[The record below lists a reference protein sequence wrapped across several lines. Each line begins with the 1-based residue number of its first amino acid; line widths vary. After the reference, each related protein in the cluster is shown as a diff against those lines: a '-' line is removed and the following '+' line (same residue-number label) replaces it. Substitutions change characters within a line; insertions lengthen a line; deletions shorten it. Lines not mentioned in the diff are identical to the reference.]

1 MHKER
6 IVLSSKSVGLAEY
19 KTYLLLENR
28 VCYYGAP
35 NANGVS
41 LSLETAEQYAQTLV
55 DMPVYAK
62 YVPNMNGDPSF
73 GGHEAYLDED
83 GEVAF
88 DTIAIG
94 VHTSVDVRP
103 DVVET
108 AEGKYET
115 LPCLFAT
122 QKIWTRNKNIVAAV
136 KRLFSEGK
144 LYNSWEISYD
154 TCRYVE
160 GGQKELID
168 YTFEGNCFLG
178 VDNFNF
184 PAYGPDAKVISLS
197 DLQKSDAAMLVATA
211 VAKDVAEANMNDE
224 EGGEQRMNIDE
235 KMVENEEAEV
245 NTSVSEAN
253 EDQAVEA
260 QGNEAS
266 VEVVPE
272 SAEEE
277 SEVAEESEGAESEVE
292 TVEASEDEQEASEA
306 EEEAPAE
313 ETSDEAKEDEQD
325 ELEEKD
331 NASAT
336 IEVLTDR
343 LAEMA
348 KTLRESQD
356 EIERLNSALEKYLAA
371 EKETKIAEL
380 KKYVQDS
387 GCFSE
392 DEIEGEEISSL
403 ISSLDKARL
412 AEMIADRTVEAV
424 RKNSEVSDKKS
435 FASVSVSISS
445 DGEEKMDSRAIM
457 HKFLY

>member
-6 IVLSSKSVGLAEY
+6 IVLSSQSVALAEY

-136 KRLFSEGK
+136 KRLFTEGK

-154 TCRYVE
+154 TCRYME

-211 VAKDVAEANMNDE
+211 AAKDVAEANMNDE

-235 KMVENEEAEV
+235 NIVENENAEV
-245 NTSVSEAN
+245 NTSNSEV
-253 EDQAVEA
+253 VEE
-260 QGNEAS
+260 QTDETQEVEAS
-266 VEVVPE
+266 VEEAVE
-272 SAEEE
+272 AEE
-277 SEVAEESEGAESEVE
+277 AEI
-292 TVEASEDEQEASEA
+292 VEASEEDEENAESKEEAPVDESSEEA
-306 EEEAPAE
+306 EEDSHEKSE
-313 ETSDEAKEDEQD
+313 ESDSATS
-325 ELEEKD
+325 
-331 NASAT
+331 T

-348 KTLRESQD
+348 KALRESQE

-380 KKYVQDS
+380 RKYVQDS

-392 DEIEGEEISSL
+392 DEIEGDEISSL
-403 ISSLDKARL
+403 ISDLNKASL

-424 RKNSEVSDKKS
+424 RKNSEASEKKS

-445 DGEEKMDSRAIM
+445 DGEEKRDSRAIM

>member
-6 IVLSSKSVGLAEY
+6 IVLSSQSVALAEY

-136 KRLFSEGK
+136 KRLFTEGK

-154 TCRYVE
+154 TCRYME

-211 VAKDVAEANMNDE
+211 AAKDVAEANMNDE

-235 KMVENEEAEV
+235 NIVENENAEV
-245 NTSVSEAN
+245 NTSNSEV
-253 EDQAVEA
+253 VEE
-260 QGNEAS
+260 QTDETQEVEAS
-266 VEVVPE
+266 VEEVVE
-272 SAEEE
+272 AEE
-277 SEVAEESEGAESEVE
+277 AEI
-292 TVEASEDEQEASEA
+292 VEASEEDEENAESKEEAPVDEPSEEA
-306 EEEAPAE
+306 EEDSHEKSE
-313 ETSDEAKEDEQD
+313 ESDSATS
-325 ELEEKD
+325 
-331 NASAT
+331 T

-348 KTLRESQD
+348 KALRESQE

-380 KKYVQDS
+380 RKYVQDS

-403 ISSLDKARL
+403 ISGLDKASL

-424 RKNSEVSDKKS
+424 RKNSEASEKKS

-445 DGEEKMDSRAIM
+445 DGEEKRDSRAIM

>member
-6 IVLSSKSVGLAEY
+6 IVLSSQSVALAEY

-136 KRLFSEGK
+136 KRLFIEGK

-154 TCRYVE
+154 TCRYME

-211 VAKDVAEANMNDE
+211 AAKDVAEANMNDE

-235 KMVENEEAEV
+235 KIVENENAEV
-245 NTSVSEAN
+245 NTSNSEV
-253 EDQAVEA
+253 VEE
-260 QGNEAS
+260 QTDETQEVEAS
-266 VEVVPE
+266 VEEVVE
-272 SAEEE
+272 AEE
-277 SEVAEESEGAESEVE
+277 AEI
-292 TVEASEDEQEASEA
+292 VEASEEDEENAESKEEAPVDEPSEEA
-306 EEEAPAE
+306 EEDSHEKSE
-313 ETSDEAKEDEQD
+313 ESD
-325 ELEEKD
+325 
-331 NASAT
+331 SAT
-336 IEVLTDR
+336 STIEILTDR

-348 KTLRESQD
+348 KALRESQE

-380 KKYVQDS
+380 RKYVQDS

-392 DEIEGEEISSL
+392 DEIEGDEISSL
-403 ISSLDKARL
+403 ISDLDKASL

-424 RKNSEVSDKKS
+424 RKNSETTEKKS

-445 DGEEKMDSRAIM
+445 DGEEKRDSRAIM

>member
-6 IVLSSKSVGLAEY
+6 IVLSSQSVALAEY

-136 KRLFSEGK
+136 KRLFIEGK

-154 TCRYVE
+154 TCRYIE

-211 VAKDVAEANMNDE
+211 AAKDVAEANMNDE

-235 KMVENEEAEV
+235 KIVENENAEV
-245 NTSVSEAN
+245 NTSNSEV
-253 EDQAVEA
+253 VEE
-260 QGNEAS
+260 QTDETQEVEAS
-266 VEVVPE
+266 VEEVV
-272 SAEEE
+272 
-277 SEVAEESEGAESEVE
+277 
-292 TVEASEDEQEASEA
+292 EA
-306 EEEAPAE
+306 EEAEIVESSEEDEENAESKEEAPVDEPSEEAE
-313 ETSDEAKEDEQD
+313 GDSHEKSEESD
-325 ELEEKD
+325 
-331 NASAT
+331 SAT
-336 IEVLTDR
+336 STIEILTDR

-348 KTLRESQD
+348 KALRESQE

-380 KKYVQDS
+380 RKYVQDS

-392 DEIEGEEISSL
+392 DEIEGDEISSL
-403 ISSLDKARL
+403 ISDLDKASL

-424 RKNSEVSDKKS
+424 RKNSETTEKKS

-445 DGEEKMDSRAIM
+445 DGEEKRDSRAIM

>member
-6 IVLSSKSVGLAEY
+6 IVLSSQSVALAEY

-136 KRLFSEGK
+136 KRLFTEGK

-154 TCRYVE
+154 TCRYME

-211 VAKDVAEANMNDE
+211 AAKDVAEANMNDE

-235 KMVENEEAEV
+235 NIVENENAEV
-245 NTSVSEAN
+245 NTSNSEA
-253 EDQAVEA
+253 VEERTDET
-260 QGNEAS
+260 QEVEAS
-266 VEVVPE
+266 VEEVVE
-272 SAEEE
+272 AEE
-277 SEVAEESEGAESEVE
+277 AEI
-292 TVEASEDEQEASEA
+292 VEASEEDEENAESKEEAPVDEPSEEA
-306 EEEAPAE
+306 EEDSHEKSE
-313 ETSDEAKEDEQD
+313 ESDSATS
-325 ELEEKD
+325 
-331 NASAT
+331 T

-348 KTLRESQD
+348 KALRESQE

-403 ISSLDKARL
+403 ISDLNKASL

-424 RKNSEVSDKKS
+424 RKNSETSEKKS

-445 DGEEKMDSRAIM
+445 DGEEKRDSRAIM

>member
-1 MHKER
+1 MQKEK
-6 IVLSSKSVGLAEY
+6 IVLSSKSVELSEY
-19 KTYLLLENR
+19 KTYLLLVNR

-41 LSLETAEQYAQTLV
+41 LSLDTAEQYAQTLV

-94 VHTSVDVRP
+94 VHTSVEVRP
-103 DVVET
+103 DVVEVVD
-108 AEGKYET
+108 GGYET

-136 KRLFSEGK
+136 KRLFTEGK
-144 LYNSWEISYD
+144 LYNSWEVSYD
-154 TCRYVE
+154 TCRYLE

-178 VDNFNF
+178 VDNYNY

-197 DLQKSDAAMLVATA
+197 DLHKSDVAMLVATA
-211 VAKDVAEANMNDE
+211 AAKDAAETNLNNE
-224 EGGEQRMNIDE
+224 EGGEQEMDNNEKILEAEETAENISVTE
-235 KMVENEEAEV
+235 PVEDATIEEETEEVISTEDDTVEEAE
-245 NTSVSEAN
+245 SV
-253 EDQAVEA
+253 
-260 QGNEAS
+260 
-266 VEVVPE
+266 
-272 SAEEE
+272 
-277 SEVAEESEGAESEVE
+277 
-292 TVEASEDEQEASEA
+292 EA
-306 EEEAPAE
+306 EEETSE
-313 ETSDEAKEDEQD
+313 ETIEENIEDSEQEDSADEVSEDAEDEPSK
-325 ELEEKD
+325 EEE
-331 NASAT
+331 NVSAT
-336 IEVLTDR
+336 IEVLTGR
-343 LAEMA
+343 IAEMSKA
-348 KTLRESQD
+348 LKESQA
-356 EIERLNSALEKYLAA
+356 EVERLTAALEKYLAA
-371 EKETKIAEL
+371 EREANIAEL

-392 DEIEGEEISSL
+392 DEIEGEEISAL

-424 RKNSEVSDKKS
+424 RKNSEVASKKS
-435 FASVSVSISS
+435 IASVSVSISN
-445 DGEEKMDSRAIM
+445 DGDEKKDHKAIM

>member
-6 IVLSSKSVGLAEY
+6 IVLSSQSVALAEY

-136 KRLFSEGK
+136 KRLFTEGK

-154 TCRYVE
+154 TCRYME

-211 VAKDVAEANMNDE
+211 AAKDVAEANMNDE

-235 KMVENEEAEV
+235 NIVENENAEV
-245 NTSVSEAN
+245 NTSNSEV
-253 EDQAVEA
+253 VEE
-260 QGNEAS
+260 QTDETQEVEAS
-266 VEVVPE
+266 VEEMV
-272 SAEEE
+272 
-277 SEVAEESEGAESEVE
+277 
-292 TVEASEDEQEASEA
+292 EA
-306 EEEAPAE
+306 EEAEIVEVSEEDEENAESKEEAPVDEPSEEAE
-313 ETSDEAKEDEQD
+313 EDSHEKSEESDSATS
-325 ELEEKD
+325 
-331 NASAT
+331 T

-348 KTLRESQD
+348 KALRESQE

-380 KKYVQDS
+380 RKYVQDS

-403 ISSLDKARL
+403 ISGLDKASL

-424 RKNSEVSDKKS
+424 RKNSEASEKKS

-445 DGEEKMDSRAIM
+445 DGEEKRDSRAIM

>member
-1 MHKER
+1 MYKER
-6 IVLSSKSVGLAEY
+6 IVLSSQSVALAEY

-136 KRLFSEGK
+136 KRLFTEGK

-154 TCRYVE
+154 TCRDME

-211 VAKDVAEANMNDE
+211 AAKDVAEANMNDE

-235 KMVENEEAEV
+235 NIVENENAEV
-245 NTSVSEAN
+245 NTSNSEI
-253 EDQAVEA
+253 VEE
-260 QGNEAS
+260 QTDETQEVEAS
-266 VEVVPE
+266 VEEVVE
-272 SAEEE
+272 AEE
-277 SEVAEESEGAESEVE
+277 AEI
-292 TVEASEDEQEASEA
+292 VEASEEDEENVEYKEGAPVDEPSEEA
-306 EEEAPAE
+306 EEDSHEKSE
-313 ETSDEAKEDEQD
+313 ESDSATS
-325 ELEEKD
+325 
-331 NASAT
+331 T

-348 KTLRESQD
+348 KALRESQE

-380 KKYVQDS
+380 RKYVQDS

-392 DEIEGEEISSL
+392 DEIEGDEISSL
-403 ISSLDKARL
+403 ISDLNKASL

-424 RKNSEVSDKKS
+424 RKNSETSEKKS

-445 DGEEKMDSRAIM
+445 DGEEKRDSRAIM

>member
-6 IVLSSKSVGLAEY
+6 IVLSSQSVALAEY

-136 KRLFSEGK
+136 KRLFTEGK

-154 TCRYVE
+154 TCRYME

-211 VAKDVAEANMNDE
+211 AAKDVVEANMNDE

-235 KMVENEEAEV
+235 NIVENENAEV
-245 NTSVSEAN
+245 NTSNSEV
-253 EDQAVEA
+253 VEE
-260 QGNEAS
+260 QTDETQEVEAS
-266 VEVVPE
+266 VEEVVE
-272 SAEEE
+272 AEE
-277 SEVAEESEGAESEVE
+277 AEI
-292 TVEASEDEQEASEA
+292 VEASEEDEENAESKEEAPVDEPNEEA
-306 EEEAPAE
+306 EEDSHEKSE
-313 ETSDEAKEDEQD
+313 ESDSATS
-325 ELEEKD
+325 
-331 NASAT
+331 T

-348 KTLRESQD
+348 KALRESQE

-380 KKYVQDS
+380 RKYVQDS

-403 ISSLDKARL
+403 ISGLDKASL

-424 RKNSEVSDKKS
+424 RKNSEASEKKS

-445 DGEEKMDSRAIM
+445 DGEEKRDSRAIM

>member
-1 MHKER
+1 
-6 IVLSSKSVGLAEY
+6 
-19 KTYLLLENR
+19 
-28 VCYYGAP
+28 
-35 NANGVS
+35 
-41 LSLETAEQYAQTLV
+41 
-55 DMPVYAK
+55 MPVYAK

-136 KRLFSEGK
+136 KRLFTEGK

-154 TCRYVE
+154 TCRYME

-211 VAKDVAEANMNDE
+211 AAKDVAEANMNDE

-235 KMVENEEAEV
+235 NIVENENAEA
-245 NTSVSEAN
+245 NTSNSEVV
-253 EDQAVEA
+253 EEQAGET
-260 QGNEAS
+260 QELEAS
-266 VEVVPE
+266 VEEVVE
-272 SAEEE
+272 AEE
-277 SEVAEESEGAESEVE
+277 AEI
-292 TVEASEDEQEASEA
+292 VEASEEDEENAETEEEGSVKESDDEA
-306 EEEAPAE
+306 EEDSQEEA
-313 ETSDEAKEDEQD
+313 
-325 ELEEKD
+325 EEKD
-331 NASAT
+331 GATST

-348 KTLRESQD
+348 KALKESQE

-371 EKETKIAEL
+371 EKATKIAEL

-403 ISSLDKARL
+403 ISGLDKASL

-424 RKNSEVSDKKS
+424 RKNSEASEKKS

-445 DGEEKMDSRAIM
+445 DGEEKRDSRAIM

>member
-6 IVLSSKSVGLAEY
+6 IVLSSQSVALAEY

-136 KRLFSEGK
+136 KRLFTEGK

-154 TCRYVE
+154 TCRYME

-211 VAKDVAEANMNDE
+211 AAKDVAEANMNDE

-235 KMVENEEAEV
+235 NIVENENAEV
-245 NTSVSEAN
+245 NTSNSEV
-253 EDQAVEA
+253 VEE
-260 QGNEAS
+260 QTDETQEVEAS
-266 VEVVPE
+266 VEEMV
-272 SAEEE
+272 
-277 SEVAEESEGAESEVE
+277 
-292 TVEASEDEQEASEA
+292 EA
-306 EEEAPAE
+306 EEAEIVEVSEEDEENAESKEEAPVDEPSEEAE
-313 ETSDEAKEDEQD
+313 EDSHEKSEESD
-325 ELEEKD
+325 
-331 NASAT
+331 SAT
-336 IEVLTDR
+336 STIEILTDR

-348 KTLRESQD
+348 KALRESQE

-403 ISSLDKARL
+403 ISDLNKASL

-424 RKNSEVSDKKS
+424 RKNSETSEKKS

-445 DGEEKMDSRAIM
+445 DGEEKRDSRAIM

>member
-6 IVLSSKSVGLAEY
+6 IVLSSQSVALAEY

-136 KRLFSEGK
+136 KRLFTEGK

-154 TCRYVE
+154 TCRYME

-211 VAKDVAEANMNDE
+211 AAKDVAEANMNDE

-235 KMVENEEAEV
+235 NIVENENAEV
-245 NTSVSEAN
+245 NTSNSEA
-253 EDQAVEA
+253 VEERTDET
-260 QGNEAS
+260 QEVEAS
-266 VEVVPE
+266 VE
-272 SAEEE
+272 
-277 SEVAEESEGAESEVE
+277 
-292 TVEASEDEQEASEA
+292 EAVEA
-306 EEEAPAE
+306 EEAEIVETSEEDEENAEPKEEAPVDEPSEEAE
-313 ETSDEAKEDEQD
+313 EDSHEKSEESDSATS
-325 ELEEKD
+325 
-331 NASAT
+331 T

-348 KTLRESQD
+348 KALRESQE

-403 ISSLDKARL
+403 ISGLDKASL

-424 RKNSEVSDKKS
+424 RKNSEASEKKS

-445 DGEEKMDSRAIM
+445 DGEEKRDSRAIM

>member
-6 IVLSSKSVGLAEY
+6 IVLSSQSVALAEY

-136 KRLFSEGK
+136 KRLFTEGK

-154 TCRYVE
+154 TCRYME

-211 VAKDVAEANMNDE
+211 AAKDVVEANMNDE

-235 KMVENEEAEV
+235 NIVENENAEV
-245 NTSVSEAN
+245 NTSNSEV
-253 EDQAVEA
+253 VEE
-260 QGNEAS
+260 QTDETQEVEAS
-266 VEVVPE
+266 VEEVVE
-272 SAEEE
+272 AEE
-277 SEVAEESEGAESEVE
+277 AEI
-292 TVEASEDEQEASEA
+292 VEASEEDEENAESKEEAPVDEPNEEA
-306 EEEAPAE
+306 EEDSHEKSE
-313 ETSDEAKEDEQD
+313 ESDSATS
-325 ELEEKD
+325 
-331 NASAT
+331 T

-348 KTLRESQD
+348 KALRESQE

-380 KKYVQDS
+380 RKYVQDS

-392 DEIEGEEISSL
+392 DEIEREEISSL
-403 ISSLDKARL
+403 ISGLDKASL

-424 RKNSEVSDKKS
+424 RKNSEASEKKS

-445 DGEEKMDSRAIM
+445 DGEEKRDSRAIM

>member
-6 IVLSSKSVGLAEY
+6 IVLSSQSVALAEY

-136 KRLFSEGK
+136 KRLFTEGK

-154 TCRYVE
+154 TCRYME

-211 VAKDVAEANMNDE
+211 AAKDVAEANMNDE

-235 KMVENEEAEV
+235 KIVENENAEV
-245 NTSVSEAN
+245 NTSNSEV
-253 EDQAVEA
+253 VEE
-260 QGNEAS
+260 QTDETQEVEAS
-266 VEVVPE
+266 VEEVVE
-272 SAEEE
+272 AEE
-277 SEVAEESEGAESEVE
+277 AEI
-292 TVEASEDEQEASEA
+292 VEASEEDEENAESKEEAPVDEPSEEA
-306 EEEAPAE
+306 EEDSHEKSE
-313 ETSDEAKEDEQD
+313 ESD
-325 ELEEKD
+325 
-331 NASAT
+331 SAT
-336 IEVLTDR
+336 STIEILTDR

-348 KTLRESQD
+348 KALRESQE

-380 KKYVQDS
+380 RKYVQDS

-392 DEIEGEEISSL
+392 DEIEGDEISSL
-403 ISSLDKARL
+403 ISDLDKASL

-424 RKNSEVSDKKS
+424 RKNSETSEKKS

-445 DGEEKMDSRAIM
+445 DGEEKRDSRAIM

>member
-6 IVLSSKSVGLAEY
+6 IVLSSQSVALAEY

-41 LSLETAEQYAQTLV
+41 LSLETSEQYAQTLV

-136 KRLFSEGK
+136 KRLFTEGK

-154 TCRYVE
+154 TCRYME

-211 VAKDVAEANMNDE
+211 AAKDVAEANMNDE

-235 KMVENEEAEV
+235 NIVENENAEV
-245 NTSVSEAN
+245 NTSNSEV
-253 EDQAVEA
+253 VEE
-260 QGNEAS
+260 QTDETQEVEAS
-266 VEVVPE
+266 VEEMV
-272 SAEEE
+272 
-277 SEVAEESEGAESEVE
+277 
-292 TVEASEDEQEASEA
+292 EA
-306 EEEAPAE
+306 EETEIVEVSEEDEENAESKEEAPVDEPSEEAE
-313 ETSDEAKEDEQD
+313 EDSHEKSEESDSATS
-325 ELEEKD
+325 
-331 NASAT
+331 T

-348 KTLRESQD
+348 KALRESQE

-403 ISSLDKARL
+403 ISDLNKASL

-424 RKNSEVSDKKS
+424 RKNSETSEKKS

-445 DGEEKMDSRAIM
+445 DGEEKRDSRAIM

>member
-6 IVLSSKSVGLAEY
+6 IVLSSQSVALAEY

-136 KRLFSEGK
+136 KRLFIEGK

-154 TCRYVE
+154 TCRYME

-211 VAKDVAEANMNDE
+211 AAKDVAEANMNDE

-235 KMVENEEAEV
+235 NIVENENAEV
-245 NTSVSEAN
+245 NTSNSEVV
-253 EDQAVEA
+253 EEQTDEA
-260 QGNEAS
+260 QEVEAS
-266 VEVVPE
+266 VEEVVE
-272 SAEEE
+272 AEE
-277 SEVAEESEGAESEVE
+277 AEI
-292 TVEASEDEQEASEA
+292 VEASEEDEENAESKEEAPVDEPSEEA
-306 EEEAPAE
+306 EEDSHEKSE
-313 ETSDEAKEDEQD
+313 ESDSATS
-325 ELEEKD
+325 
-331 NASAT
+331 T

-348 KTLRESQD
+348 KALRESQE

-403 ISSLDKARL
+403 ISGLDKASL

-424 RKNSEVSDKKS
+424 RKNSEASEKKS

-445 DGEEKMDSRAIM
+445 DGEEKRDSRAIM

>member
-6 IVLSSKSVGLAEY
+6 IVLSSQSVALAEY

-136 KRLFSEGK
+136 KRLFTEGK

-154 TCRYVE
+154 TCRYME

-211 VAKDVAEANMNDE
+211 AAKDVAEANMNDE

-235 KMVENEEAEV
+235 NIVENENAEV
-245 NTSVSEAN
+245 NTSNSEA
-253 EDQAVEA
+253 VEERTDET
-260 QGNEAS
+260 QEVEAS
-266 VEVVPE
+266 VE
-272 SAEEE
+272 
-277 SEVAEESEGAESEVE
+277 
-292 TVEASEDEQEASEA
+292 EAVEA
-306 EEEAPAE
+306 EEAEIVETSEEDEENAEPKEEAPVDEPSEEAE
-313 ETSDEAKEDEQD
+313 EDSHEKSEESDSATS
-325 ELEEKD
+325 
-331 NASAT
+331 T

-348 KTLRESQD
+348 KALRESQE

-403 ISSLDKARL
+403 ISDLNKASL

-424 RKNSEVSDKKS
+424 RKNSETSEKKS

-445 DGEEKMDSRAIM
+445 DGEEKRDSRAIM

>member
-6 IVLSSKSVGLAEY
+6 IVLSSQSVALAEY

-41 LSLETAEQYAQTLV
+41 LSLETSEQYAQTLV

-136 KRLFSEGK
+136 KRLFIEGK

-154 TCRYVE
+154 TCRYME

-211 VAKDVAEANMNDE
+211 AAKDVAEANMNDE

-235 KMVENEEAEV
+235 NIVENENAEV
-245 NTSVSEAN
+245 NTSNSEV
-253 EDQAVEA
+253 VEE
-260 QGNEAS
+260 QTDETREVEAS
-266 VEVVPE
+266 VE
-272 SAEEE
+272 
-277 SEVAEESEGAESEVE
+277 
-292 TVEASEDEQEASEA
+292 EAVEA
-306 EEEAPAE
+306 EEAEIVEVSEEDEENAESKEEAPVDEPSEEAE
-313 ETSDEAKEDEQD
+313 EDSHEKSEESDSATS
-325 ELEEKD
+325 
-331 NASAT
+331 T

-348 KTLRESQD
+348 KALRESQE

-403 ISSLDKARL
+403 ISDLNKASL

-424 RKNSEVSDKKS
+424 RKNSETSEKKS

-445 DGEEKMDSRAIM
+445 DGEEKRDSRAIM

>member
-6 IVLSSKSVGLAEY
+6 IVLSSQSVALAEY

-136 KRLFSEGK
+136 KRLFTEGK

-154 TCRYVE
+154 TCRYME

-211 VAKDVAEANMNDE
+211 AAKDVAEANMNDE

-235 KMVENEEAEV
+235 NIVENENAEV
-245 NTSVSEAN
+245 NTSNSEV
-253 EDQAVEA
+253 VEE
-260 QGNEAS
+260 QTDETQEVEAS
-266 VEVVPE
+266 VEEMV
-272 SAEEE
+272 
-277 SEVAEESEGAESEVE
+277 
-292 TVEASEDEQEASEA
+292 EA
-306 EEEAPAE
+306 EETEIVEVSEEDEENAESKEEAPVDEPSEEAE
-313 ETSDEAKEDEQD
+313 EDSHEKSEESDSATS
-325 ELEEKD
+325 
-331 NASAT
+331 T

-348 KTLRESQD
+348 KALRESQE

-380 KKYVQDS
+380 RKYVQDS

-403 ISSLDKARL
+403 ISGLDKASL

-424 RKNSEVSDKKS
+424 RKNSEASEKKS

-445 DGEEKMDSRAIM
+445 DGEEKRDSRAIM

>member
-6 IVLSSKSVGLAEY
+6 IVLSSQSVALAEY

-136 KRLFSEGK
+136 KRLFTEGK

-154 TCRYVE
+154 TCRYME

-211 VAKDVAEANMNDE
+211 AAKDVAEANMNDE

-235 KMVENEEAEV
+235 NIVENENAEV
-245 NTSVSEAN
+245 NTSNSEV
-253 EDQAVEA
+253 VEE
-260 QGNEAS
+260 QTDETQEVEAS
-266 VEVVPE
+266 VEEMV
-272 SAEEE
+272 
-277 SEVAEESEGAESEVE
+277 
-292 TVEASEDEQEASEA
+292 EA
-306 EEEAPAE
+306 EEAEIVEVSEEDEENAESKEEAPVDEPSEEAE
-313 ETSDEAKEDEQD
+313 EDSYEKSEESDSATS
-325 ELEEKD
+325 
-331 NASAT
+331 T

-348 KTLRESQD
+348 KALRESQE
-356 EIERLNSALEKYLAA
+356 EIERLNSAIEKYLAA

-380 KKYVQDS
+380 RKYVQDS

-403 ISSLDKARL
+403 ISGLDKASL

-424 RKNSEVSDKKS
+424 RKNSEASEKKS

-445 DGEEKMDSRAIM
+445 DGEEKRDSRAIM

>member
-6 IVLSSKSVGLAEY
+6 IVLSSQSVALAEY

-136 KRLFSEGK
+136 KRLFTEGK

-154 TCRYVE
+154 TCRYME

-211 VAKDVAEANMNDE
+211 AAKDVAEANMNDE

-235 KMVENEEAEV
+235 NIVENENAEV
-245 NTSVSEAN
+245 NTSNSEV
-253 EDQAVEA
+253 VEE
-260 QGNEAS
+260 QTDETQEVEAS
-266 VEVVPE
+266 VEEAVE
-272 SAEEE
+272 AEE
-277 SEVAEESEGAESEVE
+277 AEI
-292 TVEASEDEQEASEA
+292 VEASEEDEENAESKEEAPVDEPSEEA
-306 EEEAPAE
+306 EEDSHEKSE
-313 ETSDEAKEDEQD
+313 ESDSATS
-325 ELEEKD
+325 
-331 NASAT
+331 T

-348 KTLRESQD
+348 KALRESQE

-380 KKYVQDS
+380 RKYVQDS

-403 ISSLDKARL
+403 ISGLDKASL

-424 RKNSEVSDKKS
+424 RKNSEASEKKS

-445 DGEEKMDSRAIM
+445 DGEEKRDSRAIM

>member
-6 IVLSSKSVGLAEY
+6 IVLSSQSVALAEY

-136 KRLFSEGK
+136 KRLFTEGK

-154 TCRYVE
+154 TCRYME

-211 VAKDVAEANMNDE
+211 AAKDVAEANMNDE

-235 KMVENEEAEV
+235 NIVENENAEV
-245 NTSVSEAN
+245 NTSNSEV
-253 EDQAVEA
+253 VEE
-260 QGNEAS
+260 QTDETQEVEAS
-266 VEVVPE
+266 VEEMV
-272 SAEEE
+272 
-277 SEVAEESEGAESEVE
+277 
-292 TVEASEDEQEASEA
+292 EA
-306 EEEAPAE
+306 EEAEIVEVSEEDEENAESKEEAPVDEPSEEAE
-313 ETSDEAKEDEQD
+313 EDSHEKSEESDSATS
-325 ELEEKD
+325 
-331 NASAT
+331 T

-348 KTLRESQD
+348 KALRESQE
-356 EIERLNSALEKYLAA
+356 EIERLNSAIEKYLAA

-380 KKYVQDS
+380 RKYVQDS

-403 ISSLDKARL
+403 ISGLDKASL

-424 RKNSEVSDKKS
+424 RKNSEASEKKS

-445 DGEEKMDSRAIM
+445 DGEEKRDSRAIM

>member
-6 IVLSSKSVGLAEY
+6 IVLSSQSVALAEY

-136 KRLFSEGK
+136 KRLFTEGK

-154 TCRYVE
+154 TCRYIE

-211 VAKDVAEANMNDE
+211 AAKDVAEANMNDE

-235 KMVENEEAEV
+235 KIVENENAEV
-245 NTSVSEAN
+245 NTSNS
-253 EDQAVEA
+253 
-260 QGNEAS
+260 
-266 VEVVPE
+266 EVV
-272 SAEEE
+272 
-277 SEVAEESEGAESEVE
+277 EGQTDETQEVE
-292 TVEASEDEQEASEA
+292 TSVEEVVEA
-306 EEEAPAE
+306 EEAEIVESSEEDEENAESKEEAPVDEPSEEAE
-313 ETSDEAKEDEQD
+313 EDSHEKSEESD
-325 ELEEKD
+325 
-331 NASAT
+331 SAT
-336 IEVLTDR
+336 STIEILTDR
-343 LAEMA
+343 LTEMA
-348 KTLRESQD
+348 KALRESQE
-356 EIERLNSALEKYLAA
+356 EIERLNSVLEKYLAA

-380 KKYVQDS
+380 RKYVQDS

-392 DEIEGEEISSL
+392 DEIEGDEISSL
-403 ISSLDKARL
+403 ISDLDKASL

-424 RKNSEVSDKKS
+424 RKNSETSEKKS

-445 DGEEKMDSRAIM
+445 DGEEKRDSRAIM

>member
-6 IVLSSKSVGLAEY
+6 IVLSSQSVALAEY

-136 KRLFSEGK
+136 KRLFTEGK

-154 TCRYVE
+154 TCRYME

-211 VAKDVAEANMNDE
+211 AAKDVAEANMNDE

-235 KMVENEEAEV
+235 NIVENENAEV
-245 NTSVSEAN
+245 NTSNSEV
-253 EDQAVEA
+253 VEE
-260 QGNEAS
+260 QTDETQEVEAS
-266 VEVVPE
+266 VEEVVE
-272 SAEEE
+272 AEE
-277 SEVAEESEGAESEVE
+277 AEI
-292 TVEASEDEQEASEA
+292 VEASEEDEENAESKEEAPVDEPNEEA
-306 EEEAPAE
+306 EEDSHEKSE
-313 ETSDEAKEDEQD
+313 ESDSATS
-325 ELEEKD
+325 
-331 NASAT
+331 T

-348 KTLRESQD
+348 KALRESQE

-403 ISSLDKARL
+403 ISDLNKASL

-424 RKNSEVSDKKS
+424 RKNSETSEKKS

-445 DGEEKMDSRAIM
+445 DGEEKRDSRAIM

>member
-6 IVLSSKSVGLAEY
+6 IVLSSQSVALAEY

-136 KRLFSEGK
+136 KRLFIEGK

-154 TCRYVE
+154 TCRYME

-211 VAKDVAEANMNDE
+211 AAKDVAEANMNDE

-235 KMVENEEAEV
+235 NIVENENAEV
-245 NTSVSEAN
+245 NTSNSEVV
-253 EDQAVEA
+253 EEQTDEA
-260 QGNEAS
+260 QEVEAS
-266 VEVVPE
+266 VEEVVE
-272 SAEEE
+272 AEE
-277 SEVAEESEGAESEVE
+277 AEI
-292 TVEASEDEQEASEA
+292 VEASEEDEENAEPKEEAPVDEPSEEA
-306 EEEAPAE
+306 EEDSHEKSE
-313 ETSDEAKEDEQD
+313 ESDSATS
-325 ELEEKD
+325 
-331 NASAT
+331 T

-348 KTLRESQD
+348 KALRESQE

-403 ISSLDKARL
+403 ISGLDKASL

-424 RKNSEVSDKKS
+424 RKNSEASEKKS

-445 DGEEKMDSRAIM
+445 DGEEKRDSRAIM

>member
-6 IVLSSKSVGLAEY
+6 IVLSSQSVALAEY

-136 KRLFSEGK
+136 KRLFTEGK

-154 TCRYVE
+154 TCRYME

-211 VAKDVAEANMNDE
+211 AAKDVVEANMNDE

-235 KMVENEEAEV
+235 NIVENENAEV
-245 NTSVSEAN
+245 NTSNSEV
-253 EDQAVEA
+253 VEE
-260 QGNEAS
+260 QTDETQEVEAS
-266 VEVVPE
+266 VEEVVE
-272 SAEEE
+272 AEE
-277 SEVAEESEGAESEVE
+277 AEI
-292 TVEASEDEQEASEA
+292 VEASEEDEENAESKEEAPVDEPNEEA
-306 EEEAPAE
+306 EEDSHEKSE
-313 ETSDEAKEDEQD
+313 ESDSATS
-325 ELEEKD
+325 
-331 NASAT
+331 T

-348 KTLRESQD
+348 KALRESQE

-380 KKYVQDS
+380 RKYVQDS

-403 ISSLDKARL
+403 ISDLNKASL

-424 RKNSEVSDKKS
+424 RKNSETSEKKS

-445 DGEEKMDSRAIM
+445 DGEEKRDSRAIM

>member
-6 IVLSSKSVGLAEY
+6 IVLSSQSVALAEY

-83 GEVAF
+83 VEVAF

-108 AEGKYET
+108 TEGKYET

-136 KRLFSEGK
+136 KRLFTEGK

-154 TCRYVE
+154 TCRYME

-211 VAKDVAEANMNDE
+211 AAKDVAEANMNDE

-235 KMVENEEAEV
+235 NIVENENAEV
-245 NTSVSEAN
+245 NTSNSEV
-253 EDQAVEA
+253 VEE
-260 QGNEAS
+260 QTDETQEVEAS
-266 VEVVPE
+266 VEEMV
-272 SAEEE
+272 
-277 SEVAEESEGAESEVE
+277 
-292 TVEASEDEQEASEA
+292 EA
-306 EEEAPAE
+306 EEAEIVEVSEEDEENAESKEEAPVDEPSEEAE
-313 ETSDEAKEDEQD
+313 EDSHEKSEESDSATS
-325 ELEEKD
+325 
-331 NASAT
+331 T

-348 KTLRESQD
+348 KALRESQE

-380 KKYVQDS
+380 RKYVQDS

-403 ISSLDKARL
+403 ISGLDKASL

-424 RKNSEVSDKKS
+424 RKNSEASEKKS

-445 DGEEKMDSRAIM
+445 DGEEKRDSRAIM

>member
-6 IVLSSKSVGLAEY
+6 IVLSSQSVALAEY

-136 KRLFSEGK
+136 KRLFIEGK

-154 TCRYVE
+154 TCRYME

-211 VAKDVAEANMNDE
+211 AAKDVAEANMNDE

-235 KMVENEEAEV
+235 NIVENENAEV
-245 NTSVSEAN
+245 NTSNSEV
-253 EDQAVEA
+253 VEE
-260 QGNEAS
+260 QTDETQEVEAS
-266 VEVVPE
+266 VEEVVE
-272 SAEEE
+272 AEE
-277 SEVAEESEGAESEVE
+277 AEI
-292 TVEASEDEQEASEA
+292 VEASEEDEENAESKEEAPVDEPNEEA
-306 EEEAPAE
+306 EEDSHEKSE
-313 ETSDEAKEDEQD
+313 ESD
-325 ELEEKD
+325 
-331 NASAT
+331 SAT
-336 IEVLTDR
+336 STIEILTDR

-348 KTLRESQD
+348 KALRESQE

-403 ISSLDKARL
+403 ISDLNKASL

-424 RKNSEVSDKKS
+424 RKNSETSEKKS

-445 DGEEKMDSRAIM
+445 DGEEKRDSRAIM

>member
-6 IVLSSKSVGLAEY
+6 IVLSSQSVALAEY

-115 LPCLFAT
+115 IPCLFAT

-136 KRLFSEGK
+136 KRLFTEGK

-154 TCRYVE
+154 TCRYME

-211 VAKDVAEANMNDE
+211 AAKDVAEANMNDE

-235 KMVENEEAEV
+235 KIVENENAEV
-245 NTSVSEAN
+245 NTSNSEV
-253 EDQAVEA
+253 VEE
-260 QGNEAS
+260 QTDETQEVEAS
-266 VEVVPE
+266 VEEAVE
-272 SAEEE
+272 AEE
-277 SEVAEESEGAESEVE
+277 AEI
-292 TVEASEDEQEASEA
+292 VEASEEDEENAESKEEAPVDESSEEA
-306 EEEAPAE
+306 EEDSHEKSE
-313 ETSDEAKEDEQD
+313 ESDSATS
-325 ELEEKD
+325 
-331 NASAT
+331 T

-348 KTLRESQD
+348 KALRESQE

-380 KKYVQDS
+380 RKYVQDS

-392 DEIEGEEISSL
+392 DEIEGDEISSL
-403 ISSLDKARL
+403 ISDLNKASL

-424 RKNSEVSDKKS
+424 RKNSEASEKKS

-445 DGEEKMDSRAIM
+445 DGEEKRDSRAIM

>member
-6 IVLSSKSVGLAEY
+6 IVLSSQSVALAEY

-136 KRLFSEGK
+136 KRLFTEGK

-154 TCRYVE
+154 TCRYME

-211 VAKDVAEANMNDE
+211 AAKDVAEANMNDE

-235 KMVENEEAEV
+235 NIVENENAEV
-245 NTSVSEAN
+245 NTSNSEV
-253 EDQAVEA
+253 VEE
-260 QGNEAS
+260 QTDETQEVEAS
-266 VEVVPE
+266 VEEMV
-272 SAEEE
+272 
-277 SEVAEESEGAESEVE
+277 
-292 TVEASEDEQEASEA
+292 EA
-306 EEEAPAE
+306 EEAEIVEVSEEDEENAESKEEAPVDEPNEEAE
-313 ETSDEAKEDEQD
+313 EDSHEKSEESD
-325 ELEEKD
+325 
-331 NASAT
+331 SAT
-336 IEVLTDR
+336 STIEILTDR

-348 KTLRESQD
+348 KALRESQE

-403 ISSLDKARL
+403 ISDLNKASL

-424 RKNSEVSDKKS
+424 RKNSETSEKKS

-445 DGEEKMDSRAIM
+445 DGEEKRDSRAIM

>member
-6 IVLSSKSVGLAEY
+6 IVLSSQSVALAEY

-136 KRLFSEGK
+136 KRLFTEGK

-154 TCRYVE
+154 TCRYME

-211 VAKDVAEANMNDE
+211 AAKDVAEANMNDE

-235 KMVENEEAEV
+235 NSVENENAEV
-245 NTSVSEAN
+245 NTSNS
-253 EDQAVEA
+253 
-260 QGNEAS
+260 
-266 VEVVPE
+266 EVV
-272 SAEEE
+272 EEQADE
-277 SEVAEESEGAESEVE
+277 TQEVE
-292 TVEASEDEQEASEA
+292 TSVEEVVEAEEAEIVEASEEDEENAESKEEAPVDEPSEEA
-306 EEEAPAE
+306 EEDSHEKSE
-313 ETSDEAKEDEQD
+313 ESDSATS
-325 ELEEKD
+325 
-331 NASAT
+331 T

-348 KTLRESQD
+348 KALRESQE

-403 ISSLDKARL
+403 ISGLDKASL

-424 RKNSEVSDKKS
+424 RKNSEASEKKS

-445 DGEEKMDSRAIM
+445 DGEEKRDSRAIM

>member
-6 IVLSSKSVGLAEY
+6 IVLSSQSVALAEY

-136 KRLFSEGK
+136 KRLFTEGK

-154 TCRYVE
+154 TCRYME

-211 VAKDVAEANMNDE
+211 AAKDVVEANMNDE

-235 KMVENEEAEV
+235 NIVENENAEV
-245 NTSVSEAN
+245 NTSNSEV
-253 EDQAVEA
+253 VEE
-260 QGNEAS
+260 QTDETQEVEAS
-266 VEVVPE
+266 VEEMV
-272 SAEEE
+272 
-277 SEVAEESEGAESEVE
+277 
-292 TVEASEDEQEASEA
+292 EA
-306 EEEAPAE
+306 EEAEIVEVSEEDEENAESKEEAPVDEPNEEAE
-313 ETSDEAKEDEQD
+313 EDSHEKSEESDSATS
-325 ELEEKD
+325 
-331 NASAT
+331 T

-348 KTLRESQD
+348 KALRESQE

-380 KKYVQDS
+380 RKYVQDS

-403 ISSLDKARL
+403 ISGLDKASL

-424 RKNSEVSDKKS
+424 RKNSEASEKKS

-445 DGEEKMDSRAIM
+445 DGEEKRDSRAIM

>member
-6 IVLSSKSVGLAEY
+6 IVLSSQSVALAEY

-136 KRLFSEGK
+136 KRLFTEGK

-154 TCRYVE
+154 TCRYME

-211 VAKDVAEANMNDE
+211 AAKDVAEANMNDE

-235 KMVENEEAEV
+235 NIVENENAEV
-245 NTSVSEAN
+245 NTSNSEV
-253 EDQAVEA
+253 VEE
-260 QGNEAS
+260 QTDETQEVEAS
-266 VEVVPE
+266 VEEVVE
-272 SAEEE
+272 AEE
-277 SEVAEESEGAESEVE
+277 AEI
-292 TVEASEDEQEASEA
+292 VEASEEDEENAESKEEAPVDEPNEEA
-306 EEEAPAE
+306 EEDSHEKSE
-313 ETSDEAKEDEQD
+313 ESD
-325 ELEEKD
+325 
-331 NASAT
+331 SAT
-336 IEVLTDR
+336 STIEILTDR

-348 KTLRESQD
+348 KALRESQE

-403 ISSLDKARL
+403 ISDLNKASL

-424 RKNSEVSDKKS
+424 RKNSETSEKKS

-445 DGEEKMDSRAIM
+445 DGEEKRDSRAIM

>member
-1 MHKER
+1 MRKER
-6 IVLSSKSVGLAEY
+6 IVLSSQSVALAEY

-136 KRLFSEGK
+136 KRLFTEGK

-154 TCRYVE
+154 TCRYME

-211 VAKDVAEANMNDE
+211 AAKDVAEANMNDE

-235 KMVENEEAEV
+235 NIVENENAEV
-245 NTSVSEAN
+245 NTSNSEV
-253 EDQAVEA
+253 VEE
-260 QGNEAS
+260 QTDETQEVEAS
-266 VEVVPE
+266 VE
-272 SAEEE
+272 
-277 SEVAEESEGAESEVE
+277 EVVE
-292 TVEASEDEQEASEA
+292 TEEAEIVEASEEDEENA
-306 EEEAPAE
+306 ESKEEAPVDEPSE
-313 ETSDEAKEDEQD
+313 EAGEDSHEKSEESD
-325 ELEEKD
+325 
-331 NASAT
+331 SAT
-336 IEVLTDR
+336 STIEILTDR

-348 KTLRESQD
+348 KALRESQE

-371 EKETKIAEL
+371 EKEAKIAEL
-380 KKYVQDS
+380 RKYVQDS

-392 DEIEGEEISSL
+392 DEIEGDEISSL
-403 ISSLDKARL
+403 ISDLNKASL

-424 RKNSEVSDKKS
+424 RKNSETSEKKS

-445 DGEEKMDSRAIM
+445 DGEEKRDSRAIM

>member
-6 IVLSSKSVGLAEY
+6 IVLSSQSVALAEY

-136 KRLFSEGK
+136 KRLFIEGK

-154 TCRYVE
+154 TCRYME

-211 VAKDVAEANMNDE
+211 AAKDVAEANMNDE

-235 KMVENEEAEV
+235 KIVENENAEV
-245 NTSVSEAN
+245 NTSNSEV
-253 EDQAVEA
+253 VEE
-260 QGNEAS
+260 QTDETQEVEAS
-266 VEVVPE
+266 VEEVVE
-272 SAEEE
+272 AEE
-277 SEVAEESEGAESEVE
+277 AEI
-292 TVEASEDEQEASEA
+292 VEASEEDEENAESKEEAPVDEPSEEA
-306 EEEAPAE
+306 EEDSHEKSE
-313 ETSDEAKEDEQD
+313 ESD
-325 ELEEKD
+325 
-331 NASAT
+331 SAT
-336 IEVLTDR
+336 STIEILTDR

-348 KTLRESQD
+348 KALRESQE

-380 KKYVQDS
+380 RKYVQDS

-392 DEIEGEEISSL
+392 DEIEGDEISSL
-403 ISSLDKARL
+403 ISDLDKASL

-424 RKNSEVSDKKS
+424 RKNSETSEKKS

-445 DGEEKMDSRAIM
+445 DGEEKRDSRAIM

>member
-6 IVLSSKSVGLAEY
+6 IVLSSQSVALAEY

-136 KRLFSEGK
+136 KRLFTEGK

-154 TCRYVE
+154 TCRYME

-211 VAKDVAEANMNDE
+211 AAKDVAEANMNDE

-235 KMVENEEAEV
+235 NIVENENAEV
-245 NTSVSEAN
+245 NTSNSEV
-253 EDQAVEA
+253 VEE
-260 QGNEAS
+260 QTDETQEVEAS
-266 VEVVPE
+266 VEEVV
-272 SAEEE
+272 
-277 SEVAEESEGAESEVE
+277 
-292 TVEASEDEQEASEA
+292 EA
-306 EEEAPAE
+306 EEAEIVETSEEDEENAEPKEEAPVDEPSEEAE
-313 ETSDEAKEDEQD
+313 EDSHEKSEESDSATS
-325 ELEEKD
+325 
-331 NASAT
+331 T

-348 KTLRESQD
+348 KALRESQE

-403 ISSLDKARL
+403 ISDLNKASL

-424 RKNSEVSDKKS
+424 RKNSETSEKKS

-445 DGEEKMDSRAIM
+445 DGEEKRDSRAIM

>member
-6 IVLSSKSVGLAEY
+6 IVLSSQSVALAEY

-136 KRLFSEGK
+136 KRLFTEGK

-154 TCRYVE
+154 TCRYME

-211 VAKDVAEANMNDE
+211 AAKDVAEANMNDE

-235 KMVENEEAEV
+235 NIVENENAEA
-245 NTSVSEAN
+245 NTSNSEVV
-253 EDQAVEA
+253 EEQAGET
-260 QGNEAS
+260 QELEAS
-266 VEVVPE
+266 VEEVVE
-272 SAEEE
+272 AEE
-277 SEVAEESEGAESEVE
+277 AEI
-292 TVEASEDEQEASEA
+292 VEASEEDEENAETEEEGSVKESDDEA
-306 EEEAPAE
+306 EEDSQEEA
-313 ETSDEAKEDEQD
+313 
-325 ELEEKD
+325 EEKD
-331 NASAT
+331 GATST

-343 LAEMA
+343 LTEMA
-348 KTLRESQD
+348 KALKESQE
-356 EIERLNSALEKYLAA
+356 EIERLNSALEKYIAA
-371 EKETKIAEL
+371 EKATKIAEL

-403 ISSLDKARL
+403 ISGLDKASL

-424 RKNSEVSDKKS
+424 RKNSEASEKKS

-445 DGEEKMDSRAIM
+445 DGEEKRDSRAIM

>member
-6 IVLSSKSVGLAEY
+6 IVLSSQSVALAEY

-136 KRLFSEGK
+136 KRLFIEGK

-154 TCRYVE
+154 TCRYME

-211 VAKDVAEANMNDE
+211 AAKDVAEANMNDE

-235 KMVENEEAEV
+235 NIVENENAEV
-245 NTSVSEAN
+245 NTSNSEVV
-253 EDQAVEA
+253 EEQTDEA
-260 QGNEAS
+260 QEVEAS
-266 VEVVPE
+266 VEEVV
-272 SAEEE
+272 
-277 SEVAEESEGAESEVE
+277 
-292 TVEASEDEQEASEA
+292 EA
-306 EEEAPAE
+306 EEAEIVETSEEDEENAEPKEEAPVDEPSEEAE
-313 ETSDEAKEDEQD
+313 EDSHEKSEESDSATS
-325 ELEEKD
+325 
-331 NASAT
+331 T

-348 KTLRESQD
+348 KALRESQE

-403 ISSLDKARL
+403 ISGLDKASL

-424 RKNSEVSDKKS
+424 RKNSEASEKKS

-445 DGEEKMDSRAIM
+445 DGEEKRDSRAIM

>member
-6 IVLSSKSVGLAEY
+6 IVLSSQSVALAEY

-136 KRLFSEGK
+136 KRLFTEGK

-154 TCRYVE
+154 TCRYME

-211 VAKDVAEANMNDE
+211 AAKDVAEANMNDE

-235 KMVENEEAEV
+235 NIVENENAEV
-245 NTSVSEAN
+245 NTSNSEV
-253 EDQAVEA
+253 VEE
-260 QGNEAS
+260 QTDETQEVEAS
-266 VEVVPE
+266 VEEMV
-272 SAEEE
+272 
-277 SEVAEESEGAESEVE
+277 
-292 TVEASEDEQEASEA
+292 EA
-306 EEEAPAE
+306 EEAEIVEVSEEDEENAESKEEAPVDEPSEEAE
-313 ETSDEAKEDEQD
+313 EDSHEKSEESDSATS
-325 ELEEKD
+325 
-331 NASAT
+331 T

-348 KTLRESQD
+348 KALRESQE

-403 ISSLDKARL
+403 ISGLDKASL

-424 RKNSEVSDKKS
+424 RKNSEASEKKS

-445 DGEEKMDSRAIM
+445 DGEEKRDSRAIM